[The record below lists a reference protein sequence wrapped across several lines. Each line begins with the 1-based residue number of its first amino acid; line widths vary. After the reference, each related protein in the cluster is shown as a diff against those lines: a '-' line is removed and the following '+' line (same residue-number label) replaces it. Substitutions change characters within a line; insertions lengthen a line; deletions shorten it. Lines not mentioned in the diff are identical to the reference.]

1 MADAVLLAIMAM
13 ALILFSI
20 QEMLVPTKRTIGSI
34 VTRALVIGVIG
45 LYLLYLYQEMGSA
58 GGMGAGYGMGGGAG
72 YVPM

>member
-1 MADAVLLAIMAM
+1 
-13 ALILFSI
+13 
-20 QEMLVPTKRTIGSI
+20 
-34 VTRALVIGVIG
+34 VTRALTIGIIG

>member
-1 MADAVLLAIMAM
+1 M

-45 LYLLYLYQEMGSA
+45 LYMLYLYQEMGSA

>member
-34 VTRALVIGVIG
+34 VTRALTIGVIG

>member
-1 MADAVLLAIMAM
+1 
-13 ALILFSI
+13 
-20 QEMLVPTKRTIGSI
+20 VPTKRTIGSI

-45 LYLLYLYQEMGSA
+45 LYMLYLYQEMGSA

>member
-45 LYLLYLYQEMGSA
+45 LYMLYLYQEMGSA

>member
-34 VTRALVIGVIG
+34 VTRALTIGIIG

-58 GGMGAGYGMGGGAG
+58 GGMGAGYGGGAG